1 MFVARRRVITDI
13 DELVDTI
20 DSARTAPKTLRPGAI
35 RAEVAHADL
44 GDVLVEVGDYSFPI
58 ATAGETATH
67 RIGMF
72 TPLRRAVSGH
82 FKGEALTPDVLH
94 VWGEDAEIAGV
105 IGEPAQFGI
114 VSFAPEALDRTAE
127 ALGIELD
134 LPGRGEVRSVS
145 AVDWPR
151 LDDAFEFVL
160 RTARDRREGSVSDA
174 GATALAESLVEL
186 AVRSVATE
194 NNGPL
199 HAPRTRLNSL
209 RVVRACEDH
218 AARAR
223 YQGVTLADLCVAS
236 GASERWV
243 RHAFHDCYGM
253 SPTSYL
259 RVIALHEVRHA
270 LLHGSPGHDTVGRAA
285 SDFGFWHLSRFAAQ
299 YRALFGESPSTTL
312 GRRTRRASSASAR

>member
-1 MFVARRRVITDI
+1 MTDI

-58 ATAGETATH
+58 ATAGETAPD

-72 TPLRRAVSGH
+72 VPLRHAVSGH
-82 FKGEALTPDVLH
+82 FKGEALTPDVVHL
-94 VWGEDAEIAGV
+94 WGEDAEIEGV

-114 VSFAPEALDRTAE
+114 VSFAPGALDRTAD

-134 LPGRGEVRSVS
+134 LPDRGEVRSVS

-160 RTARDRREGSVSDA
+160 RTARDRREGCVSDA
-174 GATALAESLVEL
+174 GTTALVESLVEL
-186 AVRSVATE
+186 AVRSIATE

-218 AARAR
+218 AARPR

-270 LLHGSPGHDTVGRAA
+270 LLHGLSGHDTVGSAA
-285 SDFGFWHLSRFAAQ
+285 SEFGFWHLSRFAAQ

-312 GRRTRRASSASAR
+312 GRRLHTAT

>member
-13 DELVDTI
+13 DELVDTV
-20 DSARTAPKTLRPGAI
+20 DSVRTAPKTLRPGAI
-35 RAEVAHADL
+35 RAEVTQADL

-82 FKGEALTPDVLH
+82 FKGEPLTPDVLH
-94 VWGEDAEIAGV
+94 VWGEEAEVAGV

-114 VSFAPEALDRTAE
+114 MSFAPDALDRTAE

-134 LPGRGEVRSVS
+134 LPARGEVRSVR

-160 RTARDRREGSVSDA
+160 RTTHDRRDGSVREAS
-174 GATALAESLVEL
+174 ATALVNSLGESLVEL
-186 AVRSVATE
+186 AVRSLDPE
-194 NNGPL
+194 NNGRV
-199 HAPRTRLNSL
+199 HTPRARLNSARL
-209 RVVRACEDH
+209 VRACEDH
-218 AARAR
+218 AARAQ

-236 GASERWV
+236 GASERWI

-253 SPTSYL
+253 SPTAYL

-270 LLHGSPGHDTVGRAA
+270 LLHRPPGQTTVGRAA

-312 GRRTRRASSASAR
+312 GRRLHAAT

>member
-1 MFVARRRVITDI
+1 MTVFVARRRVITDI

-58 ATAGETATH
+58 ATAGETATR

-72 TPLRRAVSGH
+72 VPLRRAVSGH

-94 VWGEDAEIAGV
+94 VWGENAEIAGV
-105 IGEPAQFGI
+105 IGEPARFGI

-134 LPGRGEVRSVS
+134 LPGRGEVRPVR

-160 RTARDRREGSVSDA
+160 RTARDRREASVSDA
-174 GATALAESLVEL
+174 GTTALAELLVEL
-186 AVRSVATE
+186 AVRSVAIE
-194 NNGPL
+194 NNGPV
-199 HAPRTRLNSL
+199 HGPRTRLNSL

-236 GASERWV
+236 SASERWV
-243 RHAFHDCYGM
+243 RHAFHDCFGM

-270 LLHGSPGHDTVGRAA
+270 LLHELPGYDTVGRAA
-285 SDFGFWHLSRFAAQ
+285 SDFGFWHLGRFAAQ

-312 GRRTRRASSASAR
+312 GRRLRAVT

>member
-1 MFVARRRVITDI
+1 MI
-13 DELVDTI
+13 DELVDTV

-72 TPLRRAVSGH
+72 APLRRAVSGH

-151 LDDAFEFVL
+151 LRRRIRVRPA
-160 RTARDRREGSVSDA
+160 TARDRREGSVSDA
-174 GATALAESLVEL
+174 GTTALAESLVEL
-186 AVRSVATE
+186 AARSVATE
-194 NNGPL
+194 NNRGVHTPA
-199 HAPRTRLNSL
+199 HAPEQS
-209 RVVRACEDH
+209 A
-218 AARAR
+218 
-223 YQGVTLADLCVAS
+223 
-236 GASERWV
+236 
-243 RHAFHDCYGM
+243 
-253 SPTSYL
+253 
-259 RVIALHEVRHA
+259 
-270 LLHGSPGHDTVGRAA
+270 
-285 SDFGFWHLSRFAAQ
+285 
-299 YRALFGESPSTTL
+299 
-312 GRRTRRASSASAR
+312 RRASV

>member
-1 MFVARRRVITDI
+1 VDVLRRRVITDI

-20 DSARTAPKTLRPGAI
+20 DSARTAPKTLRSGAI
-35 RAEVAHADL
+35 RAEVVRADL

-58 ATAGETATH
+58 TTAGETAPD

-72 TPLRRAVSGH
+72 VPLRRVVSGH
-82 FKGEALTPDVLH
+82 FNGVALTPDVLH

-114 VSFAPEALDRTAE
+114 VSFAPAALDRTAE

-145 AVDWPR
+145 AVDWPH

-160 RTARDRREGSVSDA
+160 HTARERRAGAVSDA
-174 GATALAESLVEL
+174 ATTALAESLVEL
-186 AVRSVATE
+186 VVRSVATE

-223 YQGVTLADLCVAS
+223 YQSVTLADLCVAS

-259 RVIALHEVRHA
+259 RIIALHEVRHA
-270 LLHGSPGHDTVGRAA
+270 LLHGSPGHGTVGSAA
-285 SDFGFWHLSRFAAQ
+285 SDYGFWHLSRFAAQ
-299 YRALFGESPSTTL
+299 YRALFGEPPSTTL
-312 GRRTRRASSASAR
+312 GRRLHAAT

>member
-1 MFVARRRVITDI
+1 MTVVVVRRRVITDI

-72 TPLRRAVSGH
+72 VPLRRAVSGH

-94 VWGEDAEIAGV
+94 VWGENAEIAGV

-174 GATALAESLVEL
+174 GTTALAELLVEL
-186 AVRSVATE
+186 AVRSLATE
-194 NNGPL
+194 NNG
-199 HAPRTRLNSL
+199 HAPT
-209 RVVRACEDH
+209 AH
-218 AARAR
+218 
-223 YQGVTLADLCVAS
+223 
-236 GASERWV
+236 ASEQS
-243 RHAFHDCYGM
+243 A
-253 SPTSYL
+253 
-259 RVIALHEVRHA
+259 
-270 LLHGSPGHDTVGRAA
+270 
-285 SDFGFWHLSRFAAQ
+285 
-299 YRALFGESPSTTL
+299 
-312 GRRTRRASSASAR
+312 RRASM

>member
-1 MFVARRRVITDI
+1 MTMVVARHRVITDI

-20 DSARTAPKTLRPGAI
+20 DSARTTPKTLRPGAI

-58 ATAGETATH
+58 TTAGETAPH

-72 TPLRRAVSGH
+72 VPLRRVVTGH

-94 VWGEDAEIAGV
+94 VWGEDAEVAGV
-105 IGEPAQFGI
+105 IGEPAQFA
-114 VSFAPEALDRTAE
+114 VASFAPWALDRTAE

-134 LPGRGEVRSVS
+134 LPGRGEVR
-145 AVDWPR
+145 AVRAMDWPR

-160 RTARDRREGSVSDA
+160 RTARDRREGAVSAA
-174 GATALAESLVEL
+174 GATALADALVEL
-186 AVRSVATE
+186 AVRSIAAE
-194 NNGPL
+194 NTGPF
-199 HAPRTRLNSL
+199 PRRTRLNSL
-209 RVVRACEDH
+209 RVVRACEDR
-218 AARAR
+218 AARAC
-223 YQGVTLADLCVAS
+223 YQGVTLADLCAAS
-236 GASERWV
+236 GVSERWV

-259 RVIALHEVRHA
+259 RVIALHEVRQA
-270 LLHGSPGHDTVGRAA
+270 LLHGLRGHDTVGRAA
-285 SDFGFWHLSRFAAQ
+285 SEFGFWHLSRFAAQ

-312 GRRTRRASSASAR
+312 GRRLRAVT

>member
-1 MFVARRRVITDI
+1 MTVVVVRRRVITDI

-72 TPLRRAVSGH
+72 VPLRRAVSGH

-94 VWGEDAEIAGV
+94 LWGENAEIAGV

-174 GATALAESLVEL
+174 GTTALAESLVEL

-194 NNGPL
+194 NNGP
-199 HAPRTRLNSL
+199 HPRRTRLNSL

-270 LLHGSPGHDTVGRAA
+270 LLHGLPGYDTVGRAA
-285 SDFGFWHLSRFAAQ
+285 SEFGFWHLSRFAAQ

-312 GRRTRRASSASAR
+312 GRRLHAAT